1 MNRLMKAILYIT
13 AGCIGIGS
21 AALILSA
28 VLSGGQLVVD
38 ENGIFG
44 RAKDVVHS
52 AAEFAVGSKAIEV
65 GEEAEMQMVD
75 EGWNEEYNLLAMEA
89 YAVQELAIDLK
100 HGCLIIE
107 ESDDELI
114 YVSASGEYGNIQA
127 VCEDGRITV
136 TDNRTGRKNR
146 TDASVYLKLPEDTS
160 LSDVDIRIN
169 AGTLE
174 AMEGFYAK
182 MLKVDTDA
190 GYIVLGGIT
199 ADTLAASVGAGEIQ
213 IDDST
218 FGKASLECGVGVMDI
233 EADISFDTMIDCGMG
248 VVNLELEEG
257 AESVNY
263 ELSCGAGA
271 IEIDGESYS
280 GLARKRRIENGA
292 SATFTLNCGMGQ
304 ICIE

>member
-21 AALILSA
+21 AALILSV
-28 VLSGGQLVVD
+28 VLSGGQFVVD

-52 AAEFAVGSKAIEV
+52 AAEFAVGSREIAV
-65 GEEAEMQMVD
+65 GEEAEIQMVD
-75 EGWNEEYNLLAMEA
+75 EDWNEEYGLLTIEA
-89 YAVQELAIDLK
+89 SAVQELAIDLK
-100 HGCLIIE
+100 YGYLIIE
-107 ESDDELI
+107 ESDDERI
-114 YVSASGEYGNIQA
+114 YVSASGEYEGIQA

-136 TDNRTGRKNR
+136 MDNRTGRKNR
-146 TDASVYLKLPEDTS
+146 TDASVYLKLPEDMS

-174 AMEGFYAK
+174 AMEGFYAET
-182 MLKVDTDA
+182 LKVDTDA
-190 GYIVLGGIT
+190 GHIALSGIT
-199 ADTLAASVGAGEIQ
+199 TDTLAASVGAGEIQ

-233 EADISFDTMIDCGMG
+233 EADISFDTTIDCGMG
-248 VVNLELEEG
+248 VVNLELDEG

>member
-21 AALILSA
+21 AALILSV
-28 VLSGGQLVVD
+28 VLSGGQFVVD
-38 ENGIFG
+38 ETGIFG
-44 RAKDVVHS
+44 RAKDVARS
-52 AAEFAVGSKAIEV
+52 AAKFAVGVKEIETN
-65 GEEAEMQMVD
+65 ETAEIQMVD
-75 EGWNEEYNLLAMEA
+75 EDGYEECVLLTIEA
-89 YAVQELAIDLK
+89 SAVQELAINLRYG
-100 HGCLIIE
+100 HLIIE
-107 ESDDELI
+107 ESYDERI
-114 YVSASGEYGNIQA
+114 YVSASGEYEDIQA
-127 VCEDGRITV
+127 VCEDGRIKV
-136 TDNRTGRKNR
+136 TDNRTGRTNR
-146 TDASVYLKLPEDTS
+146 TEADVYLKLPEDMS
-160 LSDVDIRIN
+160 LSDVDIQIK

-174 AMEGFYAK
+174 AAEGFYAK
-182 MLKVDTDA
+182 TLKVGTDA
-190 GYIVLGGIT
+190 GYIALSGIT

-233 EADISFDTMIDCGMG
+233 EADISFDTTIDCGMG